1 VRRRTVAAG
10 LLAAVALLTG
20 AATAPAH
27 AGAATVRVFFLQGER
42 FSPVDRDEPA
52 GPAIVSDTV
61 AALLAGPNRRET
73 KAGYGTSIPDAATL
87 LGAKVNAARQRVE
100 LRFDAHFADDPDD
113 PAGQD
118 DLSLYGARL
127 AQVVYTATALTGL
140 KQVNVAVA
148 GRRTLK
154 LTRDDFDPTRFS
166 EPATPQAT
174 GPAPTDVR
182 AVQSA
187 LIRLTYLPAD
197 AATGAFDYRTQQA
210 ILAFQS
216 WEGLGRDGI
225 VGPQTAARL
234 TTASVPVPLGR
245 GGGKRVEIHRAK
257 GVVLL
262 IDAGRVVRAIHTSTG
277 QGGDDPDLGT
287 PPGSFRIYRKEQQS
301 WSVPFK
307 TWLPYAAYWDRGWAL
322 HGYPDVPAAPASHG
336 CARLPLPEAPV
347 VFAFVS
353 IGTPVRVF

>member
-1 VRRRTVAAG
+1 MRRLLLLTLAAM
-10 LLAAVALLTG
+10 LLAP
-20 AATAPAH
+20 AAAQ
-27 AGAATVRVFFLQGER
+27 AATVRVFFLQGET
-42 FSPVDRDEPA
+42 FSPVDRDQPNGA
-52 GPAIVSDTV
+52 TIVTGTIE
-61 AALLAGPNRRET
+61 ALLAGPTAKEER
-73 KAGYGTSIPDAATL
+73 AGYGTAIPDGTTLRSARVDAPNKRVILSFDRRFAA
-87 LGAKVNAARQRVE
+87 
-100 LRFDAHFADDPDD
+100 DPED

-140 KQVNVAVA
+140 DKVTVRVR
-148 GRRTLK
+148 GRSALR
-154 LTRDDFDPTRFS
+154 LTRDDFDPTRYVR
-166 EPATPQAT
+166 PKPPPVRGA
-174 GPAPTDVR
+174 APTDVA
-182 AVQSA
+182 AVQAA
-187 LIRLTYLPAD
+187 LVRLTYLPAD

-234 TTASVPVPLGR
+234 QTATVPQPQARGSGR
-245 GGGKRVEIHRAK
+245 RVEIHRAK

-262 IDAGRVVRAIHTSTG
+262 VENGATVRAIHTSTG

-287 PPGSFRIYRKEQQS
+287 PPGSFRIYRKEERS
-301 WSVPFK
+301 WSIPFK
-307 TWLPYAAYWDRGWAL
+307 TWLPHAAYWDRGWAL
-322 HGYPDVPAAPASHG
+322 HGYADVPAQPASHG

-347 VFAFVS
+347 VYAFVT

>member
-1 VRRRTVAAG
+1 VRTRLRRAA
-10 LLAAVALLTG
+10 LVLAAVLAG
-20 AATAPAH
+20 
-27 AGAATVRVFFLQGER
+27 AGAAPALAAAAPVHVFFLQGER

-52 GPAIVSDTV
+52 GATIVSDTIG
-61 AALLAGPNRRET
+61 ALLRGPNRRET
-73 KAGYGTSIPDAATL
+73 KAGYGTAIPDGVTL
-87 LGAKVNAARQRVE
+87 LDAKVNAGRKRVE

-127 AQVVYTATALTGL
+127 AQVVYTATGLTGL
-140 KQVNVAVA
+140 EQVNVAVA

-154 LTRDDFDPTRFS
+154 LGRDDFDPTRYTP
-166 EPATPQAT
+166 PAVPKPV

-182 AVQSA
+182 SVQAA
-187 LIRLTYLPAD
+187 LVRLTYLPPD

-216 WEGLGRDGI
+216 WEGLGRDGV

-234 TTASVPVPLGR
+234 LTAAVPVPVGR
-245 GGGKRVEIHRAK
+245 GSGRRLEIHRAK

-287 PPGSFRIYRKEQQS
+287 PPGSFRIYRKEERS

>member
-1 VRRRTVAAG
+1 VRLRIG
-10 LLAAVALLTG
+10 AVALATAAALLIG

-27 AGAATVRVFFLQGER
+27 ADAATVRVFFLQGEK
-42 FSPVDRDEPA
+42 FSAVDRDEPA
-52 GPAIVSDTV
+52 GPTIVSDTI
-61 AALLAGPNRRET
+61 AALLHGPNRRET
-73 KAGYGTSIPDAATL
+73 KAGYGTSIPDGATL
-87 LGAKVNAARQRVE
+87 ESGTVNSARRRVE
-100 LRFDAHFADDPDD
+100 LHFDARFAADPDD

-166 EPATPQAT
+166 EPATPKPV

-182 AVQSA
+182 SVQAA
-187 LIRLTYLPAD
+187 LVRLTYLPPD

-216 WEGLGRDGI
+216 WEGLGRDGV

-234 TTASVPVPLGR
+234 ATASPPVPLGR

-262 IDAGRVVRAIHTSTG
+262 IDAGKVVRAIHTSTG

-287 PPGSFRIYRKEQQS
+287 PPGSFTIYRKEQRS
-301 WSVPFK
+301 WSVPFS

-322 HGYPDVPAAPASHG
+322 HGYPDVPSAPASHG